1 MTKRD
6 DQNLIEKLPPQS
18 IEAEEAF
25 LGSLLIDKDAI
36 FKIIDIV
43 RGDDF
48 YKDAHRL
55 IFETMLEIFERRN
68 PIDILSVSS
77 RLEEKKQLETI
88 SGRSYL
94 VSLTNKVPSAI
105 HINSYAQIV
114 QRKAILRRLIQA
126 GGEIIKNAYEE
137 KDPVENILDRSE
149 QKIFSISQAL
159 GKKDVI
165 ILQDKLSEA
174 VTRIEENHRE
184 GNTLKGMPT
193 GFTDL
198 DGVLAGLQ
206 KSDLIILASRPSVG
220 KSSLALDIAR
230 SAAINNK
237 TSVAVF
243 SLEMSHEQIIDR
255 MISAE
260 GNVNL
265 WSMRTGHLSKEG
277 GGNDFERIN
286 QAINNL
292 SSGAPILIDDS
303 PMLNV
308 LEIRAKAR
316 RLQAEHG
323 LGLIIV
329 DYLQLMGGGNQE
341 NRVQEVSEISRALK
355 ATAKELNIPI
365 LALSQLSRLV
375 EARIPAIPKLS
386 DLRESGSIEQDADVV
401 MFLYRKAADSGMR
414 NKILEEEK
422 NIAEVHIAK
431 HRHGP
436 AGLAVKLY
444 FDANTASFRNLGREY
459 LEAQLPTEEPF

>member
-18 IEAEEAF
+18 IEAEEAL

-36 FKIIDIV
+36 FKIIDLV
-43 RGDDF
+43 KDSDF

-55 IFETMLEIFERRN
+55 IFETMLEIFNRQN
-68 PIDILSVSS
+68 PIDILSLSS
-77 RLEEKKQLETI
+77 RLEEKKQLETVG
-88 SGRSYL
+88 GRSYL

-105 HINSYAQIV
+105 HIDSYAQIV

-126 GGEIIKNAYEE
+126 GGEIVRNAYEE

-149 QKIFSISQAL
+149 QKIFSISQVLA
-159 GKKDVI
+159 KKDII

-174 VTRIEENHRE
+174 VARIEENHRE
-184 GNTLKGMPT
+184 GSGLKGVPT
-193 GFTDL
+193 GFNDL
-198 DGVLAGLQ
+198 DGVLSGLQ

-230 SAAINNK
+230 NAAINHK
-237 TSVAVF
+237 IPVAIF
-243 SLEMSHEQIIDR
+243 SLEMSHEQIVDR

-265 WSMRTGHLSKEG
+265 WSMRTGHLSKEDG
-277 GGNDFERIN
+277 GDFARVN

-292 SSGAPILIDDS
+292 SNGAPILIDDS
-303 PMLNV
+303 PMLRV

-316 RLQAEHG
+316 RLQAEYG
-323 LGLIIV
+323 LGLIIL
-329 DYLQLMGGGNQE
+329 DYLQLMEGGNQE

-401 MFLYRKAADSGMR
+401 LFLYRKAADMGMR
-414 NKILEEEK
+414 NKILAEEK
-422 NIAEVHIAK
+422 NIAEVHVAK

-444 FDANTASFRNLGREY
+444 FDSNIASFKNLSKEY
-459 LEAQLPTEEPF
+459 LEVQLPTEEPF